1 MTYSNISNRSELSN
15 FLQPRSR
22 YHGQFSPESLAFNA
36 NLQTFSKR
44 IEFISALETG
54 GKITQAE
61 AYRQIKALW
70 KDLKKSKKSLGIG
83 KSN

>member
-1 MTYSNISNRSELSN
+1 MTYSNIPNRSELDT

-22 YHGQFSPESLAFNA
+22 YRGQFSPTSLAFNA

-44 IEFISALETG
+44 VEFISALETG

-61 AYRQIKALW
+61 AYRQIKSLW

-83 KSN
+83 KVQ

>member
-1 MTYSNISNRSELSN
+1 MTYSNISNRSELDN

-22 YHGQFSPESLAFNA
+22 YRGQFSPASLAFNA

-44 IEFISALETG
+44 VEFISALETG

-61 AYRQIKALW
+61 AYRQIKSLW

-83 KSN
+83 KDQ